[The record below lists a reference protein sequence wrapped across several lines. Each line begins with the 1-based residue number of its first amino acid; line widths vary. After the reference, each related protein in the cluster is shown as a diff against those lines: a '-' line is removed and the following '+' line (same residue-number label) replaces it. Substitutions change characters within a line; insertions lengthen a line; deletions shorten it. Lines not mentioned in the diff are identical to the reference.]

1 MVWMKGG
8 LAPVRTA
15 LGAAVLFSLALPM
28 ICATSAYAAPA
39 QTAQDSKSTATKN
52 TAAKAT
58 SVKTAATKAEVSKT
72 AGAQPSSKT
81 PQLKGSKSIVAQRN
95 VSYGISCVPYARAVT
110 GMGIKGNAKD
120 WWNNASGLYARG
132 HMPESGAVMSF
143 QGTRSMSLG
152 HVAVVTRVLDN
163 RTVEIDH
170 ANWRGPGASK
180 GGVFKNI
187 PVVDVSANNDWSQV
201 RVGLGH
207 SGEYGGTVYPTNG
220 FIYDR
225 PDNGSLLAAATVRST
240 TTVAEATPAR
250 WRDAEA
256 IVRQVR

>member
-1 MVWMKGG
+1 MMAWMKGG

-15 LGAAVLFSLALPM
+15 LGTAVLLALTLPVIPMHPAQASQDIKTATTKSTPAKATPEKAAATKPVVTKTAAVQPTNKNPQFKS
-28 ICATSAYAAPA
+28 
-39 QTAQDSKSTATKN
+39 SKST
-52 TAAKAT
+52 
-58 SVKTAATKAEVSKT
+58 
-72 AGAQPSSKT
+72 
-81 PQLKGSKSIVAQRN
+81 VAQR
-95 VSYGISCVPYARAVT
+95 SYGISCVPYARSVT

-120 WWNNASGLYARG
+120 WWNNASGTYARG
-132 HMPESGAVMSF
+132 QLPESGAVMSF

-187 PVVDVSANNDWSQV
+187 PVVDVSANNDWSRV

-207 SGEYGGTVYPTNG
+207 SGDYGNTVYPTNG

-225 PDNGSLLAAATVRST
+225 PDNGSMLASAATRQI
-240 TTVAEATPAR
+240 TTVAEATPSR
-250 WRDAEA
+250 WREAEA

>member
-1 MVWMKGG
+1 MIGWMKGG
-8 LAPVRTA
+8 LAPVRAA
-15 LGAAVLFSLALPM
+15 LGTAIALSLALPM
-28 ICATSAYAAPA
+28 FCISGAQAAQDAKPTTTKSAPA
-39 QTAQDSKSTATKN
+39 KTAPE
-52 TAAKAT
+52 KAT
-58 SVKTAATKAEVSKT
+58 TSKLLVSKT
-72 AGAQPSSKT
+72 AAVQPSSKT
-81 PQLKGSKSIVAQRN
+81 AQLKGSKSVVAQRN

-120 WWNNASGLYARG
+120 WWNNASGIYARG
-132 HMPESGAVMSF
+132 HVPESGAVMSF

-187 PVVDVSANNDWSQV
+187 PVVDVSANNDWSKV

-207 SGEYGGTVYPTNG
+207 SGDYGGTVYPTNG

-225 PDNGSLLAAATVRST
+225 PDNGSMLAAATVRST

-250 WRDAEA
+250 WRDADA